1 MQQQQWEYL
10 GVRLIPNGDSGG
22 IIVLDPQNLKGTP
35 LNSLGRQGWEVV
47 GVFRD
52 NFWVL
57 LKRPVTATAIPVPAL
72 SGTESVP
79 PALPPPAEQG
89 EAGSATAPSIPSG
102 QAVEGAKPSDNP
114 LMPHFGVPDEDRAR
128 VLEQRLQGEIQRRQ
142 SGGDPRPGRR

>member
-1 MQQQQWEYL
+1 MQQQWEYL

-57 LKRPVTATAIPVPAL
+57 LKRPVAANTAPAATLADPMSAPPVAPA
-72 SGTESVP
+72 
-79 PALPPPAEQG
+79 
-89 EAGSATAPSIPSG
+89 ATAPP
-102 QAVEGAKPSDNP
+102 QADQAGAAPALAAPQGDVVAPADNP

-128 VLEQRLQGEIQRRQ
+128 LLEQRLQGELQRRQ
-142 SGGDPRPGRR
+142 SGGPRPGRR

>member
-1 MQQQQWEYL
+1 MQQQQWECL

-57 LKRPVTATAIPVPAL
+57 LKRPVTATAIPAPAL
-72 SGTESVP
+72 SGAENGP
-79 PALPPPAEQG
+79 PALPAPAEQG
-89 EAGSATAPSIPSG
+89 EPSQPDTPPSAVGQEVGGSN
-102 QAVEGAKPSDNP
+102 PSDNP

-142 SGGDPRPGRR
+142 SGGGLRPGRR

>member
-35 LNSLGRQGWEVV
+35 LNNLGRQGWEVV

-57 LKRPVTATAIPVPAL
+57 LKRPLAAVAVSA
-72 SGTESVP
+72 
-79 PALPPPAEQG
+79 PAERG
-89 EAGSATAPSIPSG
+89 EATQPAAPLAPSGP
-102 QAVEGAKPSDNP
+102 AGAESDPSDNP

-128 VLEQRLQGEIQRRQ
+128 LLEQRLQGEIQRRQ
-142 SGGDPRPGRR
+142 SGGPRPGRR